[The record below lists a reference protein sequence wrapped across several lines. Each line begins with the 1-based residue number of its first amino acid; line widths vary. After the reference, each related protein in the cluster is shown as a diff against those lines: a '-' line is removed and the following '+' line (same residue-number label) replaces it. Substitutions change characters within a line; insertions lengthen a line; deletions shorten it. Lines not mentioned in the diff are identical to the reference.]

1 MSNLSR
7 RKAVLFSLL
16 PVTVL
21 VLILALVEGMLRM
34 TQKEAEVP
42 LVLEMRYDG
51 VTWLGANRSY
61 LGKYFPPGSP
71 SIPEFKTTLF
81 RREKSPRSF
90 RIMCLGGSTMFG
102 TPYDM
107 NANIAGIVRK
117 QLRRLL
123 PDREVEVINWG
134 ATAIGSNVIRDFAP
148 RLLAFQPDLVLIYM
162 GHNEFYGPGGVG
174 ASWVEK
180 NVPWLS
186 RLGAWVRDL
195 RLVRMVLSWLPQR
208 PPVGN
213 EEATNLMKQVSG
225 GSLVALESQDAE
237 RIFRLF
243 GENLRAIVGT
253 LQEAR
258 VPVILSDV
266 SSNQMFPPFVSDS
279 LEQGGNL
286 IAEAKGAVLRGD
298 PARALAIRHTLSGH
312 DTANAFVNYWAGRAA
327 LLQGDSLLARELLR
341 CARDNDLLKF
351 RAPSRI
357 NAIIHEVAAERGVP
371 LLAADS
377 LFSALSPGGVPGDSL
392 FWEHLHPRLAGYY
405 ALASGFVRSM
415 VEERL
420 VLDPAAG
427 RPLIPLNAD
436 SLSIAWLELAYADV
450 SIQNLT
456 GHWPFEEYVRRPE
469 VLPGAD
475 PALLRIV
482 MDTYRRAIAWNE
494 GCYRSATFFW
504 SRSDLR
510 RAETTYEALIED
522 YPSGFYAN
530 YLLGSLLTR
539 MGKAEAALGY
549 YLRSIA
555 SNPDYPQ
562 SRVDCGLLQV
572 NRGKFDEAIMQFQT
586 ALRLLVKPEQRG
598 LRSDALYGLGAAFAN
613 KGEMRQALEMLDRSL
628 EASPSNRSAAQLRS
642 QISGRR

>member
-7 RKAVLFSLL
+7 RKAVVFSLL

-21 VLILALVEGMLRM
+21 VVILAVVEGVLRM
-34 TQKEAEVP
+34 TQAEKEVP
-42 LVLEMRYDG
+42 LVLEFRYDG

-61 LGKYFPPGSP
+61 LARYFPPGSP

-81 RREKSPRSF
+81 RKEKSPRSL
-90 RIMCLGGSTMFG
+90 RVMCLGGSTMFG

-134 ATAIGSNVIRDFAP
+134 ASAISSSVIRDFAP

-186 RLGAWVRDL
+186 RIGAWVRDL
-195 RLVRMVLSWLPQR
+195 RLVRMVLSWLPQS
-208 PPVGN
+208 PPAGK

-225 GSLVALESQDAE
+225 GSLVALESRDAE

-243 GENLRAIVGT
+243 GENLRAIVAT
-253 LQEAR
+253 FQEAR

-266 SSNQMFPPFVSDS
+266 SSNLMFPPFVSDS
-279 LEQGGNL
+279 LDRDGSL
-286 IAEAKGAVLRGD
+286 LAEAKGAVLRGD
-298 PARALAIRHTLSGH
+298 PARAIEVRRGMRGR
-312 DTANAFVNYWAGRAA
+312 DTANASVNYWAGRAA
-327 LLQGDSLLARELLR
+327 LLQGDSLLAQELLR

-357 NAIIHEVAAERGVP
+357 NAIIHEVAAEKRVP

-377 LFSALSPGGVPGDSL
+377 LFSALSLNGIPGDSL

-405 ALASGFVRSM
+405 ALAGGFLHSM
-415 VEERL
+415 VEQCLLPEAPAGL
-420 VLDPAAG
+420 SLLPLDP
-427 RPLIPLNAD
+427 D

-450 SIQNLT
+450 SIGNLT
-456 GHWPFEEYVRRPE
+456 GHWPFEEYVRKPE

-504 SRSDLR
+504 SRGDLR

-539 MGKAEAALGY
+539 MGKNDLALEY
-549 YLRSIA
+549 YRRSIT

-572 NRGKFDEAIMQFQT
+572 NCGEFDEAIMQFQA
-586 ALRLLVKPEQRG
+586 ALRLLVKPEQRP

-628 EASPSNRSAAQLRS
+628 EANPSNRSAARLRS
-642 QISGRR
+642 QVAGRR